1 VFSLDDSDLIRT
13 ICAKIGKAESEGEVK
28 ALSALLRAVIKD
40 DMEEIRVRARF
51 FVEKHGLRDKASNR
65 AA

>member
-1 VFSLDDSDLIRT
+1 MGDVELIRR
-13 ICAKIGKAESEGEVK
+13 ICAKIGEAESDGEVK

-40 DMEEIRVRARF
+40 DLEEIRVRARF
-51 FVEKHGLRDKASNR
+51 FVENYGLRDKVSHR

>member
-1 VFSLDDSDLIRT
+1 VDDIELIRR
-13 ICAKIGKAESEGEVK
+13 ICAKIGEAESEGEVK

-40 DMEEIRVRARF
+40 DLEEIRVRARF
-51 FVEKHGLRDKASNR
+51 FVEKHGLRDKASDS